1 MGRYPCLKLAMEAFD
16 VGQAA
21 TTALNAANEVSVAAF
36 LNGDI
41 RFTDIAAINQSVLD
55 LQALNEPQSIDEV
68 LAIDAMARVSAGQL
82 LAARRKF

>member
-1 MGRYPCLKLAMEAFD
+1 MEAFD

-41 RFTDIAAINQSVLD
+41 RFTDIAAINQAVLD
-55 LQALNEPQSIDEV
+55 QQALNEPQSIDEV
-68 LAIDAMARVSAGQL
+68 LAIDAMSRVSAGQL
-82 LAARRKF
+82 LTAWRKF

>member
-1 MGRYPCLKLAMEAFD
+1 MEAFD

-41 RFTDIAAINQSVLD
+41 RFTDIAAINQAVLD
-55 LQALNEPQSIDEV
+55 QQALNEPQSIDEV

>member
-1 MGRYPCLKLAMEAFD
+1 MSY
-16 VGQAA
+16 QAA

-41 RFTDIAAINQSVLD
+41 RFTDIAAINQAVLD
-55 LQALNEPQSIDEV
+55 QQALNEPQSIDEV

-82 LAARRKF
+82 LTAWRKF

>member
-1 MGRYPCLKLAMEAFD
+1 MDAFD

-55 LQALNEPQSIDEV
+55 QQTLNEPQSIDEV
-68 LAIDAMARVSAGQL
+68 LAIDAMARASAGRL
-82 LAARRKF
+82 LAAQRKF

>member
-1 MGRYPCLKLAMEAFD
+1 M
-16 VGQAA
+16 GQAA

-55 LQALNEPQSIDEV
+55 QQTLNEPQSIDEV
-68 LAIDAMARVSAGQL
+68 LAIDAMARASAGRL
-82 LAARRKF
+82 LAAQRKF

>member
-1 MGRYPCLKLAMEAFD
+1 MEAFD

-21 TTALNAANEVSVAAF
+21 TTTLNAANEVSVAAF

>member
-1 MGRYPCLKLAMEAFD
+1 

-36 LNGDI
+36 LNGYI

-55 LQALNEPQSIDEV
+55 QQTLNEPQSIDEV
-68 LAIDAMARVSAGQL
+68 LAIDAMARASAGRL
-82 LAARRKF
+82 LAAQRKF